1 MTRHTTDEQFLRGR
15 GGQHTLPAPVHFSN
29 GDHHEY
35 HHPDRRAPRR
45 PLLDRL
51 DGFLQCAHLEHQ
63 NLALLGT
70 AILAAVAGDP
80 TTHLIWALITFV
92 ACIAL
97 WSMADGFGG
106 GDAKMLPSVALAL
119 GPLFPFFLA
128 ATALVGI
135 GLNVYRWALPAVTWR
150 RKTDLIPLGVAAA
163 PGYVVAMIAGGVL

>member
-1 MTRHTTDEQFLRGR
+1 MNTTILIV
-15 GGQHTLPAPVHFSN
+15 APLAVLGWIAWTDFYEARISN
-29 GDHHEY
+29 I
-35 HHPDRRAPRR
+35 
-45 PLLDRL
+45 
-51 DGFLQCAHLEHQ
+51 Q

-70 AILAAVAGDP
+70 AMLAAVAGDP

-163 PGYVVAMIAGGVL
+163 PGYLFAMFAGGVL

>member
-1 MTRHTTDEQFLRGR
+1 MNTTILII
-15 GGQHTLPAPVHFSN
+15 APLAVLCWIAWTDFYEARISN
-29 GDHHEY
+29 I
-35 HHPDRRAPRR
+35 
-45 PLLDRL
+45 
-51 DGFLQCAHLEHQ
+51 Q

-70 AILAAVAGDP
+70 AMLAAVAGDP

-163 PGYVVAMIAGGVL
+163 PGYLFAMFAGGVL